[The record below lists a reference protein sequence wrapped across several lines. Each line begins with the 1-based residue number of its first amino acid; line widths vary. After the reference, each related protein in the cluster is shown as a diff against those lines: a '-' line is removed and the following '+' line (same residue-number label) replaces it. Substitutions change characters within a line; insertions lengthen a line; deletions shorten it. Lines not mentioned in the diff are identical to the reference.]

1 MTIRL
6 GLCTNRVAETEKY
19 ETVRWVKSGSG
30 CRKMNVTENTQK
42 TGVRQHA
49 DHSII
54 PQRRNSRTGRGH
66 TSTTADF
73 DVKHAGTAVRT
84 TAL

>member
-1 MTIRL
+1 MAIRL

-19 ETVRWVKSGSG
+19 ETVRWVNSGFG